1 MFRDTDARLQA
12 VVGLYH
18 EGRIAPGD
26 IGLSERMK
34 KKVEDIFLGGGI
46 SGKLLERIS
55 PPHTFPVDTAGKA
68 RDLYVLT
75 GFII

>member
-12 VVGLYH
+12 VVRLYH
-18 EGRIAPGD
+18 EGRIAPGN
-26 IGLSERMK
+26 IGLSEGVK

>member
-1 MFRDTDARLQA
+1 MFRDTDARLQE
-12 VVGLYH
+12 VVRLYH

-26 IGLSERMK
+26 IGLSEGVK

-46 SGKLLERIS
+46 SGKLLEWIS
-55 PPHTFPVDTAGKA
+55 LPHTFPVDTAGKA
-68 RDLYVLT
+68 RDLYVIA